1 MHPPTLK
8 EIKKNMAVMM
18 KSKKRMKM
26 KFEVNMTYMYN
37 KNRTVYHAN
46 FVNILKGKINY
57 ISPSTKWNDMR
68 NRINGKKIP

>member
-37 KNRTVYHAN
+37 
-46 FVNILKGKINY
+46 
-57 ISPSTKWNDMR
+57 
-68 NRINGKKIP
+68 

>member
-18 KSKKRMKM
+18 MRKKRMKM

-37 KNRTVYHAN
+37 KNRTVHHAN

-57 ISPSTKWNDMR
+57 ISPSTK
-68 NRINGKKIP
+68 